1 MSTVTKKLTFEDW
14 LSLPETK
21 QRYEIVDG
29 VMIVPPGPNVDH
41 QVIMQRVNVRLAAF
55 VEAQGLG
62 LVVPAPLD
70 VLVQRD
76 PLRTRQPDVLYLNAD
91 RTGIRERSDYKG
103 MNFLETP
110 PDLVVEV
117 LSPSNTRSEMRN
129 KLRDYQQIGAYECW
143 LVSPEAETVEIINL
157 TGEEPQSA
165 AVFGVDEMFHSD
177 LLEGFAMDL
186 GAVFG

>member
-1 MSTVTKKLTFEDW
+1 MSTVTRKLTFEDW

-29 VMIVPPGPNVDH
+29 VMIVPPGPSVDH
-41 QVIMQRVNVRLAAF
+41 HGIMLNVFTQLRGF
-55 VEAQGLG
+55 VVDRGLG
-62 LVVPAPLD
+62 LVFTAPLD
-70 VLVQRD
+70 VLVQHD
-76 PLRTRQPDVLYLNAD
+76 SLRVRQPDVLYLNAE

-103 MNFLETP
+103 MIFLERP

-143 LVSPEAETVEIINL
+143 LVSPEAETVEVINL